1 MKGILSYFPV
11 ELLKM
16 RAEKRHNAYKT
27 QVLCI
32 PTNKNPKISDSMD
45 LNNSPGEML
54 IFVVPTKLV
63 KCTVFYLSKASIS
76 FSLLLVGYG
85 TCSGFGP

>member
-45 LNNSPGEML
+45 LNNSPREML
-54 IFVVPTKLV
+54 IFCSSYETCEMHSV
-63 KCTVFYLSKASIS
+63 LSEQSKHFI
-76 FSLLLVGYG
+76 
-85 TCSGFGP
+85 